1 MNNERKKISYDV
13 GIRIRELRKERYM
26 SQEVLAFN
34 SDINPAYLGKI
45 ERGEKCPTIDTI
57 YKICVGLKIPISE
70 LLDIERG
77 TNPTSEEAMYR
88 IKNALSGV
96 DAESAVKIAEIVERI
111 SDIYKNEQAAK
122 NKN

>member
-26 SQEVLAFN
+26 SQETLAFN
-34 SDINPAYLGKI
+34 SDIHPAYLGKI
-45 ERGEKCPTIDTI
+45 ERGEKCPTIDTLD
-57 YKICVGLKIPISE
+57 KICVGLKIPISE

-77 TNPTSEEAMYR
+77 TRPTSEEAMYR

-96 DAESAVKIAEIVERI
+96 DAASAVKIAEIVERI
-111 SDIYKNEQAAK
+111 SEIYKNEQTAK
-122 NKN
+122 SKS